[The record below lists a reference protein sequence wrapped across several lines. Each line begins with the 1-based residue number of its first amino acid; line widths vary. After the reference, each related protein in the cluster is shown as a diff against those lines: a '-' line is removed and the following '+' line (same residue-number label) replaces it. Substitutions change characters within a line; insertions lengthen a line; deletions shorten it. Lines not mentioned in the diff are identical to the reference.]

1 MDEKVGLAGVAG
13 ALMMLVF
20 AFSSLLIINGFSLDQ
35 IALPSNLLRS
45 LIIMLMSP
53 IAVCFLAGLI
63 AHEKFRQV
71 GLIAGLIVG
80 PVVLIAWLVLVGN
93 LWETLLS
100 GLVVMFVWI
109 FISRLGSGF
118 STGRQSKS

>member
-1 MDEKVGLAGVAG
+1 LAGVAG

-35 IALPSNLLRS
+35 IALPSNALLS

-53 IAVCFLAGLI
+53 IAGGFLAGLI
-63 AHEKFRQV
+63 AQEKPRQA
-71 GLIAGLIVG
+71 GLIAGLIAG
-80 PVVLIAWLVLVGN
+80 LVVLIAWLVMVGY

-109 FISRLGSGF
+109 FLSRLGSGF
-118 STGRQSKS
+118 STSRQSKS